1 MLLPWSS
8 DSKIVSRV
16 IAFLSRAFC
25 MSWVK
30 GISLTSNNQLEV
42 VTYLVDVLAAARSS
56 DSKSLIIN
64 IKDEVML
71 PHQSAPYNHFR
82 GFLNI

>member
-1 MLLPWSS
+1 
-8 DSKIVSRV
+8 
-16 IAFLSRAFC
+16 